1 MQIAIDGPAGAGKS
15 TIAKMV
21 AAQLNIVYLDTGA
34 MYRAITYAA
43 LSHRLDF
50 DDTAAVA
57 ALAET
62 AVIRFEGRQVFLN
75 DEDVTA
81 AIRDPEVSRFTSK
94 VAVIP
99 EVRALLVAQ
108 QQKIAG
114 DTDVIM
120 DGRDIGSVVLPEAD
134 YKFYLDA
141 TVEERARRRF
151 NELKEKGQL
160 GDKTLAAIEADIAQR
175 DYNDAHRDVGPLV
188 CCDDAVRVD
197 TTGLDIPDVCAVI
210 LKAIG
215 EDCR

>member
-1 MQIAIDGPAGAGKS
+1 M
-15 TIAKMV
+15 
-21 AAQLNIVYLDTGA
+21 
-34 MYRAITYAA
+34 
-43 LSHRLDF
+43 
-50 DDTAAVA
+50 
-57 ALAET
+57 
-62 AVIRFEGRQVFLN
+62 
-75 DEDVTA
+75 
-81 AIRDPEVSRFTSK
+81 
-94 VAVIP
+94 
-99 EVRALLVAQ
+99 
-108 QQKIAG
+108 
-114 DTDVIM
+114 
-120 DGRDIGSVVLPEAD
+120 VLPEAD